1 MSSIAEFLKNVRIFA
16 SLAEEGRTLVAKR
29 LNERRYP
36 DGHVLFHQGDAGDEL
51 FIVKEGHV
59 SISVATSDGEMVE
72 IAGFSAGEFFGEMSI
87 FDNSPRS
94 ATCSVAEDSVLLS
107 LRGEDFRSFIT
118 DSPAI
123 AIEIMRNMLDITT
136 GRLEQT
142 GAFLS
147 GMVQWGEG
155 ARRRAITD
163 EFTGLYNRRFLDDTL
178 ADQFA
183 QARAERK
190 SLSVV
195 MVDLDHF
202 GSINNAYGHDVG
214 DKVILASV
222 PVFQRVYRET
232 DILCRYGGDE
242 FTFLLPN
249 TDGPT
254 ALELATRVCEEMR
267 KVDILENMSGQI
279 KNVTTSQGVASF
291 PADAR
296 DLKDLL
302 ERADAALYQA
312 KEQGRDR
319 AVLFGDTKEAS
330 HG

>member
-1 MSSIAEFLKNVRIFA
+1 MSAIAQFLRNVRIFS
-16 SLAEEGRTLVAKR
+16 SLEDEARAVVAKR
-29 LNERRYP
+29 LNERRFP
-36 DGHVLFHQGDAGDEL
+36 EGHVLFNQGDAGDEL
-51 FIVKEGHV
+51 FIVKEGRV
-59 SISVATSDGEMVE
+59 SISVATADDKTVE
-72 IAGFSAGEFFGEMSI
+72 IAGFSSGEFFGEMSI

-123 AIEIMRNMLDITT
+123 AIEIMRRMLDITT

-147 GMVQWGEG
+147 GLVQWGEG

-178 ADQFA
+178 ADQLA

-190 SLSVV
+190 PLSVV

-202 GSINNAYGHDVG
+202 GTINDAYGHEIG

-249 TDGPT
+249 TDGRT
-254 ALELATRVCEEMR
+254 ALGLAKRVCEEMR
-267 KVDILENMSGQI
+267 QVDILKNMSGKI

-302 ERADAALYQA
+302 ERADTALYQA

-330 HG
+330 DG